1 MPSKHDD
8 LLDIFQPGLTYGAA
22 RLKYAP
28 HKRYFYVEHPTEGW
42 RVYIRNVAML
52 HEQGVPFEPERFIVV
67 KDTDSIPS
75 SYAWE
80 PPKGQ
85 MEAKDGL
92 EKSKKPLL
100 DRMAVALLREIEEE
114 AKISKVNHLQYTGL
128 VLQSRE
134 NDYPPNTF
142 FQYHIFK
149 GEVPLPVLSA
159 AREKFDWFKEHPA
172 AFKQQR
178 ADKREKD
185 AISWFIPKKTRL
197 FGRWSPSIVA
207 LYLQHAKHL

>member
-1 MPSKHDD
+1 MTQNE
-8 LLDIFQPGLTYGAA
+8 LLDIFQPGLKYGAA
-22 RLKYAP
+22 RLAYAP

-42 RVYIRNVAML
+42 RVYLRNVAML
-52 HEQGVPFEPERFIVV
+52 HEIGVPFEAERFIVV
-67 KDTDSIPS
+67 KDTDSNPS
-75 SYAWE
+75 SYSWE

-100 DRMAVALLREIEEE
+100 NRMATALLREIEEE
-114 AKISKVNHLQYTGL
+114 AKITQVNNLVYTGL

-134 NDYPPNTF
+134 PDYPPNTF

-149 GEVPLPVLSA
+149 GMVSSSSIEGA
-159 AREKFDWFKEHPA
+159 KEKFAWFKEHPA
-172 AFKQQR
+172 AFKQLR

-185 AISWFIPKKTRL
+185 SISWFLPKKTRL

-207 LYLQHAKHL
+207 LYLQHAKDL